1 MKQCYTD
8 FMTALTTL
16 SSALNGIN
24 ADKENPQIKLLIMK
38 LIGDMN
44 VNSPEVLEGI
54 SWITFA
60 VKHDD
65 PTLSKLTAEIAGSN
79 QTDEE
84 EEEEIEAVEKEA

>member
-38 LIGDMN
+38 LIGDLN

-60 VKHDD
+60 VKNDD
-65 PTLSKLTAEIAGSN
+65 PTLAKLTAEIAGDTQPTVEN
-79 QTDEE
+79 TETTQ
-84 EEEEIEAVEKEA
+84 EA